1 MSTTT
6 TTVYYTSNNFTI
18 ITSDLIRHNY
28 ITPGMQLEY
37 ERTYFRMIGKG
48 HGLSSE
54 KSWNGDIYIEEF
66 EKRRDGSTQFMVL
79 LIYNINNKTLTA
91 NTYRKFMILTTDFA
105 SPDRFIYSTD
115 KQFGEVLDAI
125 DKNNMSLSISS
136 SPSVFLGV
144 IKDFFNKNS
153 NNRDIKGFDEE
164 DFKNHLLK
172 VYKIK
177 HDINMNEF
185 DKLIIINFFG
195 NNIDITKGV
204 NHIKGL
210 LKSDIINSFIFVL
223 HGLLP
228 SDNEITKVFDK
239 MKDTM
244 YRIESGIEFYNK
256 ILALFIKIVNE
267 DIRVNEPEPHQEI
280 FMEPEPEPRE
290 QSPNLISLSEEEE
303 DEEEKRKEEQEP
315 QHLIKIKKKRRREE
329 QEERKPK
336 KRKTG
341 YILKYLLRNKEKEI
355 ITQKKV
361 YENYIQRNYDGDDDK
376 VEKYGLT
383 KLSNSEIKLPSK
395 KDYLFFHTI
404 KKNGKRI
411 IIHPIAIFDGKVF
424 KKSMI
429 NIPKEITIYKN
440 DIEYD
445 DNNIVDS
452 LVKAMYDIGTGIS
465 LLKTKGDLSCNNL
478 VTHYLPQI
486 ENLRG
491 FYNIKEGDIKKNIY
505 FMVFIDKS
513 MKNYPTNKDIIIAKV
528 VDYEPQG
535 EYSRPISFIRIGSY
549 SNKNG
554 NMIFHFL
561 ENQHKTTLDIS
572 NQLFIENRLIVD
584 MHDNV
589 FTELCEIIVLNNK

>member
-1 MSTTT
+1 
-6 TTVYYTSNNFTI
+6 
-18 ITSDLIRHNY
+18 
-28 ITPGMQLEY
+28 
-37 ERTYFRMIGKG
+37 
-48 HGLSSE
+48 
-54 KSWNGDIYIEEF
+54 
-66 EKRRDGSTQFMVL
+66 
-79 LIYNINNKTLTA
+79 
-91 NTYRKFMILTTDFA
+91 
-105 SPDRFIYSTD
+105 
-115 KQFGEVLDAI
+115 
-125 DKNNMSLSISS
+125 
-136 SPSVFLGV
+136 LGV

-172 VYKIK
+172 VYKLK

-185 DKLIIINFFG
+185 DKLIIINLFG
-195 NNIDITKGV
+195 SNTDITKGAT
-204 NHIKGL
+204 HIKGL
-210 LKSDIINSFIFVL
+210 GKTAIIISFIIVL

-228 SDNEITKVFDK
+228 GDDEITELFEKIN
-239 MKDTM
+239 DTL
-244 YRIESGIEFYNK
+244 YKIENCINFYNK
-256 ILALFIKIVNE
+256 ILTLFIKKIVNE
-267 DIRVNEPEPHQEI
+267 DIVVNEPEPQPHQEI
-280 FMEPEPEPRE
+280 FIEPEPRERE
-290 QSPNLISLSEEEE
+290 QSPNLISFSEDE
-303 DEEEKRKEEQEP
+303 DEEEKRKEEEELQP
-315 QHLIKIKKKRRREE
+315 LIKIKKKRRREE

-361 YENYIQRNYDGDDDK
+361 YENYIQRNYDDDK

-383 KLSNSEIKLPSK
+383 KLSNSEIILPSK

-424 KKSMI
+424 KKKSML

-465 LLKTKGDLSCNNL
+465 LLKTKGDLSCSNL

-584 MHDNV
+584 MRDNV
-589 FTELCEIIVLNNK
+589 FTELCDIIALNNK